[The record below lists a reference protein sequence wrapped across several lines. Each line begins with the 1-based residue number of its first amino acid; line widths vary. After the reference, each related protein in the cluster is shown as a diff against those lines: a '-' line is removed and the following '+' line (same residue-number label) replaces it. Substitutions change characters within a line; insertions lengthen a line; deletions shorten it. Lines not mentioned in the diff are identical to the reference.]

1 MSKSVSPTCAS
12 GAPTELWMAQPPAR
26 WVALHGCPTS
36 ISNLAGPQH
45 NSWFAPR
52 RGFPSFSHL
61 RKWCHCPPSCSRPN
75 EEAILD
81 PLGRVSGPLRVHPA
95 SSWLTLGQ
103 ASAIS
108 CLVNSRL
115 VSNRSPCLFS
125 DPQNSPSTHQMGHS
139 LNSSNQSMALPS
151 GFPQDPNTTSSRI
164 SHSLVSSSPISALTI
179 PPLLTTCWSPVL
191 PPGLES
197 SA

>member
-1 MSKSVSPTCAS
+1 MSPTCAS

-45 NSWFAPR
+45 NSWFSPR

-81 PLGRVSGPLRVHPA
+81 HLGRVSGPLRVHPA
-95 SSWLTLGQ
+95 SSWPTLGQ

-115 VSNRSPCLFS
+115 VSNRFPCLFS

-139 LNSSNQSMALPS
+139 LNSSNQSTALPS
-151 GFPQDPNTTSSRI
+151 GFTQDPNTTSSRI
-164 SHSLVSSSPISALTI
+164 SHSGQFLFHLSSYDSS
-179 PPLLTTCWSPVL
+179 LTTRWSPVL